1 VEAQT
6 IMPAKKTK
14 GRPPIKIDPI
24 EVRKLASYG
33 CNLNEIADFFGVS
46 TDTIRRRFRED
57 VSKGKVDVKIRLR
70 KAQLKAAIEDRNPTM
85 LVWLGKNM
93 LNQSDHGAIEED
105 ELIESIDFGIDDGE
119 S

>member
-1 VEAQT
+1 
-6 IMPAKKTK
+6 MPEKKTK
-14 GRPPIKIDPI
+14 GRPKAKVDAA

-33 CNLNEIADFFGVS
+33 CTLNEIADFFGVS

-93 LNQSDHGAIEED
+93 LSQSDNGFLEED
-105 ELIESIDFGIDDGE
+105 ELVGEVEFDLDDGE
-119 S
+119 